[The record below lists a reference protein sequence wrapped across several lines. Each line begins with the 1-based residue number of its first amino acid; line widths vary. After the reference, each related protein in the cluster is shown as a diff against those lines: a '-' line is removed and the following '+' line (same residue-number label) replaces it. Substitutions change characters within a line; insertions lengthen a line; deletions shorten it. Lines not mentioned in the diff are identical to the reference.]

1 MTEKNDQW
9 YFWNKFRDPAM
20 SFHQSEKQIIL
31 LKLYVLCCKGIP
43 QIYIYIYF
51 LNLNLYL
58 ITNNYQ
64 IDKAT

>member
-1 MTEKNDQW
+1 
-9 YFWNKFRDPAM
+9 M
-20 SFHQSEKQIIL
+20 SLHRNERQIIL

-43 QIYIYIYF
+43 LRYY
-51 LNLNLYL
+51 LHLNLYF